1 MEHPVVAF
9 NRIEI
14 SDPDD
19 PRIAAYRDIRER
31 DLVGRE
37 DRFVAEG
44 RVVLENL
51 LSSTRFAAESLLL
64 LENRVDGLSHLLQR
78 VAPDVP
84 VFVAGRAVIDR
95 IVGFPMHRGVLAIGR
110 RGARQTLPAML
121 AGSPFLLVVLAGIGN
136 HDNVGS
142 IFRNA
147 AAFGA
152 GGVILDDA
160 CCDPLYRKAIRVSVG
175 AALTV
180 PFVKGGSIEAI
191 AGQLEAAGY
200 RQLAM
205 SPGARTDLR
214 EIGPAP
220 RTALVLGSE
229 GHGLP
234 QQIMQRMMPVRIA
247 MAPGFD
253 SLNVAAASAVALHH
267 LMCRS

>member
-1 MEHPVVAF
+1 M

-19 PRIAAYRDIRER
+19 PRISAYRDIRER

-37 DRFVAEG
+37 NRFIAEG
-44 RVVLENL
+44 KVVLANL
-51 LSSTRFAAESLLL
+51 LNSSRFATESVLL
-64 LENRVDGLSHLLQR
+64 LENRVEGLADQLPLL
-78 VAPDVP
+78 APEIP
-84 VFVAGRAVIDR
+84 VFVASRAVIDR

-110 RGARQTLPAML
+110 RGPQPTLPDLL
-121 AGSPFLLVVLAGIGN
+121 AGRPSPLVVVSGISN
-136 HDNVGS
+136 HDNMGA

-152 GGVILDDA
+152 GGVILDDE

-175 AALTV
+175 AALRV
-180 PFVKGGSIEAI
+180 PFVRAGSIEAI

-200 RQLAM
+200 RQLAL
-205 SPGARTDLR
+205 SPGGETDLR
-214 EIGPAP
+214 DVEPSP
-220 RTALVLGSE
+220 CTALVLGSE
-229 GHGLP
+229 GHGLAKP
-234 QQIMQRMMPVRIA
+234 ILQRMTPVRIA

-267 LMCRS
+267 LMHRP